1 MSKNENVFNNL
12 ITPQLVPTVPITP
25 VQQAQLL
32 ALIQQLQ
39 IAINTYF
46 NNPNLVNRIALQNSL
61 INLYDFLLN
70 EFPTVTER
78 NATRNSLYL
87 LLAVNNRLAS
97 ATSAEVGQIATMLQ
111 SLYTTLSFL
120 MAEFIMDVAT
130 RNQILNILST
140 LVTRTAAVPSSGAG
154 ATGPTGPAGPQGATG
169 ATGPSTG
176 VTGPTGPQG
185 IQGPA
190 GPQGPQGL
198 QGVQGPEGPEGD
210 QGPQGIQGLQGPQ
223 GPQGVQ
229 GVEGDNGATGPAGPT
244 GATGSTGA
252 TGPTGAQDGGTLN
265 NAFITRTS
273 TATLPANTP
282 VVYENLLAISGTD
295 IQFTPPSSDIILAS
309 GQLYLVNYQLTGRVS
324 PGFDIALFLNNAVID
339 GTRIGT
345 QSSATAGNIASG
357 TAIVDTRIFNVPTI
371 LTLKATTT
379 VTLPA
384 AFPAGDPSYANTQ
397 ITILGLL

>member
-140 LVTRTAAVPSSGAG
+140 LVTRTAAVSSGGAG

-198 QGVQGPEGPEGD
+198 QGVQGPEGPEGE

-223 GPQGVQ
+223 GPQGIQ

-244 GATGSTGA
+244 GVTGA
-252 TGPTGAQDGGTLN
+252 TGPAGSSASSPGINSANFAITAGQSPGGGGRFLFNASTIYPTPGTSEISYINGSGDVELARDFIYLVSYTVSAQKASNNYALTLTN
-265 NAFITRTS
+265 
-273 TATLPANTP
+273 
-282 VVYENLLAISGTD
+282 SGTTVE
-295 IQFTPPSSDIILAS
+295 I
-309 GQLYLVNYQLTGRVS
+309 
-324 PGFDIALFLNNAVID
+324 PGS
-339 GTRIGT
+339 RIGFAAGPGNAQT
-345 QSSATAGNIASG
+345 GSLTLVINTVIGDSVLRLISLDAGLTTSATMC
-357 TAIVDTRIFNVPTI
+357 V
-371 LTLKATTT
+371 
-379 VTLPA
+379 VTLG
-384 AFPAGDPSYANTQ
+384 AFSG
-397 ITILGLL
+397 